1 MNLIRH
7 PYWSEPSSWEGAHF
21 QNITLVKTSTSTDHV
36 SKKLN
41 TVDIFSAVHQKLN
54 MFYYLFQHYL
64 TPPSYNH
71 SSFWIVRPPAKIS
84 TFLYPIQPH
93 TYIYTYIYIYMS
105 SPIYCDPRKVPL
117 ETPCRDCPLMSFMQK
132 GFHQRNEEEI
142 PTQGTIQWCSVLF
155 RANSFCSLLFPSP
168 PGLNTSQQIQL
179 IYSQLGLTS

>member
-21 QNITLVKTSTSTDHV
+21 QKITLVKTSTSTDHV

-71 SSFWIVRPPAKIS
+71 SSFWIVRPPAKIT

-93 TYIYTYIYIYMS
+93 TYIYTYIWARRFTVTPGRCHWKRPVGTARAWVLCKRVFISEMKKKYQ
-105 SPIYCDPRKVPL
+105 RKELFNGVP
-117 ETPCRDCPLMSFMQK
+117 C
-132 GFHQRNEEEI
+132 
-142 PTQGTIQWCSVLF
+142 CSVLIPSV
-155 RANSFCSLLFPSP
+155 RYCSPLLRDSIP
-168 PGLNTSQQIQL
+168 PNKSN
-179 IYSQLGLTS
+179 

>member
-71 SSFWIVRPPAKIS
+71 SSFWIVRPPAKIT
-84 TFLYPIQPH
+84 TFLYPNHPH
-93 TYIYTYIYIYMS
+93 TYIYIYELADLLWPQEGAIGNALSGLPAHEFYA
-105 SPIYCDPRKVPL
+105 
-117 ETPCRDCPLMSFMQK
+117 K
-132 GFHQRNEEEI
+132 GFSSAKWRRN
-142 PTQGTIQWCSVLF
+142 TNARNYSMVF
-155 RANSFCSLLFPSP
+155 RVVPC
-168 PGLNTSQQIQL
+168 
-179 IYSQLGLTS
+179 